1 MNNFKTGILMAFL
14 MGLFALIGYFIGGIT
29 WMIILLIVAMGM
41 NVLNY
46 WYCDRI
52 VVAATKAKAVDE
64 KTAPRMAR
72 IVHKLCDNAKMPY
85 PKLYILPQPMPN
97 AFATGRD
104 PEHAVVACTEGLLS
118 MMDDDELEG
127 VLAHELAHVKN
138 RDILI
143 STIVATVAGAIMLI
157 SIVARFMLIFGG
169 GNRRDNPLGIIGLL
183 ALVIVTPIAAM
194 LIQMAISRSRE
205 YEADQGGGEI
215 SGNPMGLAR
224 ALAKL
229 DGIHK
234 ANPRTYASRGAAHM
248 YIYSPLNAREAF
260 VGLFSTHPPIS
271 KRIEKL
277 MEQAMVEE

>member
-1 MNNFKTGILMAFL
+1 MAFL
-14 MGLFALIGYFIGGIT
+14 MGLFALIGYFAGGIT
-29 WMIILLIVAMGM
+29 WMIVFLVIAMGM
-41 NVLNY
+41 NFLNY
-46 WYCDRI
+46 WYCDKI
-52 VVAATKAKAVDE
+52 VVAVTKAKPVDE
-64 KTAPRMAR
+64 KTAPRMA
-72 IVHKLCDNAKMPY
+72 H
-85 PKLYILPQPMPN
+85 ILPQPMPN

-104 PEHAVVACTEGLLS
+104 PNHAAVACTEGLLK
-118 MMDDDELEG
+118 MMNDEELEG

-169 GNRRDNPLGIIGLL
+169 NRRDNPLGLVPLL
-183 ALVIVTPIAAM
+183 VLAIVTPIAAM

-205 YEADQGGGEI
+205 FEADRDGGEI

-234 ANPRTYASRGAAHM
+234 ANPRTYASRGSAHM
-248 YIYSPLNAREAF
+248 YIYSPLNAKEAF
-260 VGLFSTHPPIS
+260 ISLFSTHPPIP
-271 KRIEKL
+271 KRVEKL
-277 MEQAMVEE
+277 KKQAEKMDIG

>member
-1 MNNFKTGILMAFL
+1 MNNFKTGILIAFL
-14 MGLFALIGYFIGGIT
+14 IGLFGLIGYFAGGII
-29 WMIILLIVAMGM
+29 WMMIFLVIAMGM
-41 NVLNY
+41 NFLNY
-46 WYCDRI
+46 WYCDKI
-52 VVAATKAKAVDE
+52 VVAVTKAKPVDE

-72 IVHKLCDNAKMPY
+72 IVYKLCDAANMPH

-104 PEHAVVACTEGLLS
+104 PNHAAVACTEGLLK
-118 MMDDDELEG
+118 MMNDEELEG

-143 STIVATVAGAIMLI
+143 STIVATIAGAIMLI

-169 GNRRDNPLGIIGLL
+169 NRRDNPIGLIPLLVL
-183 ALVIVTPIAAM
+183 AIVTPIAAM

-205 YEADQGGGEI
+205 FEADRDGGEI

-224 ALAKL
+224 ALVKL

-234 ANPRTYASRGAAHM
+234 ANPRTYASRGSAHM
-248 YIYSPLNAREAF
+248 YIYSPLNAKEAF
-260 VGLFSTHPPIS
+260 VSFFSTHPPIP
-271 KRIEKL
+271 KRVEKL
-277 MEQAMVEE
+277 KKQAEAMG

>member
-1 MNNFKTGILMAFL
+1 MNNFKTGILIAFL
-14 MGLFALIGYFIGGIT
+14 MGLFGLIGYFAGGIT
-29 WMIILLIVAMGM
+29 WMIIFLVIAMGM
-41 NVLNY
+41 NFLNY
-46 WYCDRI
+46 WYCDKI
-52 VVAATKAKAVDE
+52 VVAATRAKAVDE
-64 KTAPRMAR
+64 KTAPRMAH
-72 IVHKLCDNAKMPY
+72 IVYKLCDAANMPH

-104 PEHAVVACTEGLLS
+104 PNHAAVACTEGLLK
-118 MMDDDELEG
+118 MMNDEELEG

-169 GNRRDNPLGIIGLL
+169 NRRDNPIGLIPL
-183 ALVIVTPIAAM
+183 LVLVIVTPIAAM

-205 YEADQGGGEI
+205 FEADRDGGDI

-234 ANPRTYASRGAAHM
+234 ANPRTYANRGSAHM
-248 YIYSPLNAREAF
+248 YIYSPLNAKEAF
-260 VGLFSTHPPIS
+260 VSLFSTHPPIP

-277 MEQAMVEE
+277 KKQAEEMG

>member
-14 MGLFALIGYFIGGIT
+14 MGLFALIGYFAGGIT
-29 WMIILLIVAMGM
+29 WMIIFLVIAMGM
-41 NVLNY
+41 NFLNY
-46 WYCDRI
+46 WYCDKI

-72 IVHKLCDNAKMPY
+72 IVHKLCDAANMPH
-85 PKLYILPQPMPN
+85 PKLYILPQAMPN

-104 PEHAVVACTEGLLS
+104 PNHAAVACTEGLLK
-118 MMDDDELEG
+118 MMNDEELEG

-169 GNRRDNPLGIIGLL
+169 NRRDNPLGLVPLL
-183 ALVIVTPIAAM
+183 VLAIVTPIAAM

-205 YEADQGGGEI
+205 FEADRDGGEI

-234 ANPRTYASRGAAHM
+234 ANPRTYASRGSAHM
-248 YIYSPLNAREAF
+248 YIYSPLNAKEAL
-260 VGLFSTHPPIS
+260 VTLFTTHPPIP

-277 MEQAMVEE
+277 KRQAEEME